1 MGITENTDSEKI
13 FLSILQHLLLV
24 RDDYFIRPMYFKLIE
39 QCVTQIVLQKGGV
52 DPDFHYTKKFD
63 IDVDPLMDNMVV
75 KVSYLSVLI

>member
-1 MGITENTDSEKI
+1 
-13 FLSILQHLLLV
+13 
-24 RDDYFIRPMYFKLIE
+24 MYFKLIE

-75 KVSYLSVLI
+75 KVSYLSVLIWPNSYQIFIELSNGDDCSNDHLPLDKPIFI